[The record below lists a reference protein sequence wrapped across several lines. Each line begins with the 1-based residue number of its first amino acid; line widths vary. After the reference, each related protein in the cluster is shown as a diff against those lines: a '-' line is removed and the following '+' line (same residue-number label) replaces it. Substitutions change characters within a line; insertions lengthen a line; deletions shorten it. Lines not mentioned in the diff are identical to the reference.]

1 MEENKMTTQKKKE
14 KWWKSVDK
22 NVLKRVHLE
31 TRSLL
36 ASSEHLSENVSELE
50 RKIQNAT
57 IC

>member
-1 MEENKMTTQKKKE
+1 MTTQKKKE